1 MKSVLKGALAGAML
15 LSPMVAMAERPVF
28 SVFGGRDVSVS
39 GEVHDGAVAPVADL
53 GPLNPALAGV
63 SAELRIQSRDYDEIY
78 DDANTMGLRMAW
90 ERGNGQWFGT
100 LHRTTADGGQV
111 QVGGAFVPALNTT
124 LPVYGRFDDY
134 KATALEGGYRHAFG
148 SGTMRPYVGGRV
160 GATRVDEIR
169 ATFTIPDAAIA
180 LNNVAFFDSGWVASA
195 GVDAGVEWQL
205 GESANLAL
213 QVSADYHG
221 DLKDDDSDIGG
232 LGLGSINDT
241 GSRMAIPVQLIFGW
255 KF

>member
-1 MKSVLKGALAGAML
+1 MKSLLQGALAGAML
-15 LSPMVAMAERPVF
+15 FSPMVAMAEGPVF
-28 SVFGGRDVSVS
+28 SVFAGRDVSVS
-39 GEVHDGAVAPVADL
+39 GEVHGGAVAPVADL

-78 DDANTMGLRMAW
+78 DDANSFGLRMAW
-90 ERGNGQWFGT
+90 EQGNGQWFGT
-100 LHRTTADGGQV
+100 LRRTTADGGQV

-124 LPVYGRFDDY
+124 LPVYGRFGDY
-134 KATALEGGYRHAFG
+134 KALALEGGYRHAFG
-148 SGTMRPYVGGRV
+148 SGTMRPYVGGRL

-180 LNNVAFFDSGWVASA
+180 LDNVAFYDSGWVASA

-205 GESANLAL
+205 GESARLAL
-213 QVSADYHG
+213 QVSADYHA
-221 DLKDDDSDIGG
+221 DLKDDDSSIGG

-241 GSRMAIPVQLIFGW
+241 GSRTAIPVQLMLGW
-255 KF
+255 TF

>member
-1 MKSVLKGALAGAML
+1 MRSLLQGALAGALMS
-15 LSPMVAMAERPVF
+15 SPMAALAEGPVF
-28 SVFGGRDVSVS
+28 SVFGGQDVSVS
-39 GEVHDGAVAPVADL
+39 GEVHAGAVAPVADL

-78 DDANTMGLRMAW
+78 DDANSLGLRMAW
-90 ERGNGQWFGT
+90 DAGNGQWFGT
-100 LHRTTADGGQV
+100 LRRTTADGGQV
-111 QVGGAFVPALNTT
+111 QVGGAFVPALDTT
-124 LPVYGRFDDY
+124 LPVYGRFGDY
-134 KATALEGGYRHAFG
+134 KALALEGGYRHAFG
-148 SGTMRPYVGGRV
+148 SGTMRPFIGGRV

-180 LNNVAFFDSGWVASA
+180 LNNVAFYDEGWVASA

-205 GESANLAL
+205 GEAANLAL
-213 QVSADYHG
+213 QVSADYHA

-232 LGLGSINDT
+232 LGLGGINDT
-241 GSRMAIPVQLIFGW
+241 GSRMAIPVQVVFGW